1 MKYINQLTDKEIVEY
16 YKNNLLEPEGR
27 IKETKVTRTKTD
39 IELYTITEVPEFEEE
54 LKSEQETTEIED
66 LITFTDYEV
75 IEGKIQRK
83 ATKEYRKFMYERFGK
98 QYAEDF
104 LYSEIE

>member
-104 LYSEIE
+104 LFSEIE

>member
-1 MKYINQLTDKEIVEY
+1 MKYINQLTNQEIVDC
-16 YKNNLLEPEGR
+16 YKDNLLEPEGKV
-27 IKETKVTRTKTD
+27 KEAKVTRTKTD
-39 IELYTITEVPEFEEE
+39 LELYAIVEVPEFEEE
-54 LKSEQETTEIED
+54 LKAEQETTEIED

-83 ATKEYRKFMYERFGK
+83 ATKKYRRFMYEKFGK

-104 LYSEIE
+104 LFSEIE